1 MTLIAVD
8 PNVLSNLAQWLEARS
23 DPLAAASEL
32 RLLVSSAPV
41 AVHPSVAEALHR
53 ALRNYGSHT
62 CAVHRETKCGL
73 CLALETWELAQ

>member
-1 MTLIAVD
+1 MTLLAID
-8 PNVLSNLAQWLEARS
+8 RQTIENVATWLEARG
-23 DPLAAASEL
+23 DPQHAVSEL
-32 RLLVSSAPV
+32 RALVASAPR
-41 AVHPSVAEALHR
+41 AVHPSVADALHR